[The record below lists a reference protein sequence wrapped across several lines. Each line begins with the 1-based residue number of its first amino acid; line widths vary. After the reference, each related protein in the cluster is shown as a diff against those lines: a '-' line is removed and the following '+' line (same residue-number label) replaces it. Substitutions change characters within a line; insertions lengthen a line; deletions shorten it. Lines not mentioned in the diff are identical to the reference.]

1 MAALPEDKDCHTG
14 LVPRVSSCRGQG
26 FKMNPAKSDG
36 VGRVSFPG
44 ARGRPFWSRE
54 ADGDMRA

>member
-14 LVPRVSSCRGQG
+14 LAPRVSSCHGRG

-44 ARGRPFWSRE
+44 ARGSPFRSRE
-54 ADGDMRA
+54 AGRDMRA